1 MMQDHPSANDHE
13 DEAQLSP
20 SRLVFYEDSFVF
32 DSVSGMFY
40 RLNPTAAFVL
50 RAMDD
55 GTRPN
60 QLPELL
66 QSRYGI
72 AHKSAV
78 RDAELFL
85 NELAA
90 LGLFEEGEA

>member
-1 MMQDHPSANDHE
+1 MQDRTNPGRR
-13 DEAQLSP
+13 DENADTAP

-32 DSVSGMFY
+32 DAVSGLFY

-50 RAMDD
+50 RAI
-55 GTRPN
+55 GNGSRPD

-66 QSRYGI
+66 QSHYGI
-72 AHKSAV
+72 EHKSAV
-78 RDAELFL
+78 RDAELFV

-90 LGLFEEGEA
+90 LGLYEEGGA